1 MRSWLWSCSRHIG
14 HGTRTLHALRDLPCH
29 ELLRLRMAN
38 DLAVSPSSGAPTSAP
53 AAASSSGSAAA
64 TAAVS
69 LLARA
74 DQLAGGKTR
83 SCGCAWRAALRATL
97 VARNHRHGGYGSRL
111 YRIWAILRE
120 RCNSPRSR
128 DYKNF
133 GARGVSVC
141 EAWNDFSGFRAW
153 ALDNGYADNLSVA
166 LIDRAGNFEPANC
179 RWARSHNYR
188 PPKKHLVESRAHECR
203 GSHPCA
209 TRQASDRK
217 RIRTKGRTSD
227 NVSIINWAGFWR
239 NRRPGMK
246 VQLRQRLDF

>member
-1 MRSWLWSCSRHIG
+1 MP
-14 HGTRTLHALRDLPCH
+14 RTLAFAHGQRFG
-29 ELLRLRMAN
+29 RLTVLGRTDQRARCGVILWLCRC
-38 DLAVSPSSGAPTSAP
+38 DCGREP
-53 AAASSSGSAAA
+53 
-64 TAAVS
+64 
-69 LLARA
+69 LARA

-111 YRIWAILRE
+111 YRIWAMLRE
-120 RCNSPRSR
+120 RCNSPGSR

-188 PPKKHLVESRAHECR
+188 PPKKHLVEAAHTNAAVRIHAPRARHLTGNEFD
-203 GSHPCA
+203 PK
-209 TRQASDRK
+209 D
-217 RIRTKGRTSD
+217 GRLTMS
-227 NVSIINWAGFWR
+227 
-239 NRRPGMK
+239 
-246 VQLRQRLDF
+246 Q